1 MSFWDSHQ
9 RLWFCQKTPLK
20 RWRNWVLHRLWLGHG
35 PFPAPFLGSTKE
47 AASLTFPCREFGLF
61 GNPGFYNLSGVN
73 AGKDA
78 YLLYL
83 EIFVNVD
90 FKYLRKSSWQV
101 IHKSPWNLHLTSR
114 FGIRNW
120 RQGNRK
126 TRKIDGR
133 TIGSGDQSW
142 ANTTYWICTFSNNQC
157 LLSKPMMF
165 FLQGFLGAFLFVM
178 GLCGWRWIAP
188 LLLYLALSN
197 CDSPRLELLKWWW
210 FQASSLC
217 PRERHQICNSSLLNL
232 KSWCFQRSFSFL
244 VASQGTKLLKSWG
257 VANTRNLPFTWLFIA
272 KACTLLAVD
281 GSSSNNIFCFYLPIG
296 VVCCVYQLPE
306 TTSFIE
312 IMVNVV

>member
-1 MSFWDSHQ
+1 MQEKMPTSSIWKFLLMWMCIWESH
-9 RLWFCQKTPLK
+9 LDKSSTSHPEICTSP
-20 RWRNWVLHRLWLGHG
+20 
-35 PFPAPFLGSTKE
+35 PALGSE
-47 AASLTFPCREFGLF
+47 IG
-61 GNPGFYNLSGVN
+61 
-73 AGKDA
+73 GK
-78 YLLYL
+78 
-83 EIFVNVD
+83 
-90 FKYLRKSSWQV
+90 KTGK
-101 IHKSPWNLHLTSR
+101 PW
-114 FGIRNW
+114 
-120 RQGNRK
+120 K

-188 LLLYLALSN
+188 LLLYLALSK
-197 CDSPRLELLKWWW
+197 CDSPRLELPKWWW

-306 TTSFIE
+306 PTSFIE
-312 IMVNVV
+312 IMVNVVYIFQRDNFWVLGPW